1 MNRLEQLKQAAQY
14 IREQISG
21 DLPDTGIILG
31 SGLGTYADS
40 LENPVEIP
48 YRDIPGFVTST
59 APNHKGVLF
68 AGRKGGHSLLV
79 MSGRF
84 HYYEGYSMKDVIF
97 PEIGRASCR
106 ERV

>member
-1 MNRLEQLKQAAQY
+1 MERLEQLKQAAQY

-68 AGRKGGHSLLV
+68 ARKS
-79 MSGRF
+79 F
-84 HYYEGYSMKDVIF
+84 D
-97 PEIGRASCR
+97 SCTR
-106 ERV
+106 IEFLTGIKSRK

>member
-59 APNHKGVLF
+59 APNHNC
-68 AGRKGGHSLLV
+68 LLYTSRCV
-79 MSGRF
+79 
-84 HYYEGYSMKDVIF
+84 
-97 PEIGRASCR
+97 
-106 ERV
+106 